1 LGWLSTAVIL
11 EINDASVAGAAND
24 AVYDL
29 VMAVASSDCDVQ
41 RIASRL
47 QQLAQPP

>member
-1 LGWLSTAVIL
+1 
-11 EINDASVAGAAND
+11 
-24 AVYDL
+24 VYDL

-47 QQLAQPP
+47 QQLAQRP

>member
-1 LGWLSTAVIL
+1 L

-29 VMAVASSDCDVQ
+29 VMAVASSDCDIQ